1 MDGVEFFFF
10 GIAALGFVALTVAT
24 ATLMTIP
31 L

>member
-10 GIAALGFVALTVAT
+10 GIAAAGVVALTVAT
-24 ATLMTIP
+24 VTLLTIP